1 MHDCRSRIY
10 AAGAALKN
18 QEWKTRINFL
28 ACTTLLRDP
37 KRHTCLMRNEDYNV
51 LDLHQGK

>member
-1 MHDCRSRIY
+1 MHDSHSRIY